1 MKITKESKY
10 VPETQSQTTN
20 SMLISS
26 DLSVQSLYQILTK
39 NPQLINKTDKNGE
52 TFLSYALKRKN
63 IDVCEFLL
71 TSPVLDLTFQDDDG
85 NSYLHLAAENK
96 NDTISLL
103 LIKKGID
110 INGKNFT
117 GNTPLHIAFM
127 NDDTKLKNILIENGA
142 DISIKNNNN
151 ETPDEVMINADNI
164 SLRVSNSNDISKAM
178 NDSIKIDWSEQ
189 NIVPS
194 YNKQFSLSNVN
205 NKEVYAKSFVEP
217 TNHNR
222 IITSTDTRYNSSN
235 KNNEEDFD

>member
-96 NDTISLL
+96 NDTIHHNNASKVLRCGHTM
-103 LIKKGID
+103 LISRKS
-110 INGKNFT
+110 
-117 GNTPLHIAFM
+117 
-127 NDDTKLKNILIENGA
+127 NI
-142 DISIKNNNN
+142 KH
-151 ETPDEVMINADNI
+151 PC
-164 SLRVSNSNDISKAM
+164 LRVKERWKGMGDCEDSNNKDKPM
-178 NDSIKIDWSEQ
+178 DF
-189 NIVPS
+189 IVPS
-194 YNKQFSLSNVN
+194 SL
-205 NKEVYAKSFVEP
+205 
-217 TNHNR
+217 
-222 IITSTDTRYNSSN
+222 
-235 KNNEEDFD
+235 